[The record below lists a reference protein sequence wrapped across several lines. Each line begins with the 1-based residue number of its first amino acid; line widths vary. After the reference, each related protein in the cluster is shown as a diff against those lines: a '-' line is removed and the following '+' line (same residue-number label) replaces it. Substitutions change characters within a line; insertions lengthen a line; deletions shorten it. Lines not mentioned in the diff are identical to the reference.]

1 MLIDNLVYEQ
11 KYNFTVS
18 QYEGPFFYY
27 FDWDER
33 SYQINMEF
41 QHFHQYYEMCIFLDE
56 QAGHLINGAW
66 HDMRCCDIVAIR
78 PSLLHRTS
86 YPEGAPNKRLIIQ
99 FAFPN
104 MPSPLDGYMKKILSI
119 FNKEVPI
126 YRFEGKYKNI
136 ILEKL
141 NDIYYLSKT
150 PNEMTDLAIHNKFVE
165 FLSLIYL
172 YRSQNA
178 YQENVDFDNITNKVY
193 SITSYIHNNYTEDL
207 SLNSIA
213 DQFYVSNY
221 YLSHQFKKVTGFTL
235 TEYIQLTRI
244 RNAQSLLI
252 STNKPITDIAFLSGF
267 SSFSQFNRV
276 FNNFVGTS
284 PSKFRKTNQKP

>member
-1 MLIDNLVYEQ
+1 MLIDNIIYEQ
-11 KYNFTVS
+11 KYNFTIS
-18 QYEGPFFYY
+18 QYEGPFFYF

-66 HDMRCCDIVAIR
+66 HDMRCGDIVAIR

-104 MPSPLDGYMKKILSI
+104 MPAPLDNYMKKILSI
-119 FNKEVPI
+119 FTKEVPI

-172 YRSQNA
+172 YRSQNV
-178 YQENVDFDNITNKVY
+178 YQQNVDFDNITNKVY
-193 SITSYIHNNYTEDL
+193 SITTYIHNNYTEDL

-276 FNNFVGTS
+276 FNTFVGTS
-284 PSKFRKTNQKP
+284 PSKFRKNNQKP